1 MTFKLGY
8 CSMPYYPLEKYSK
21 FELPI
26 IYLLKDITS
35 KHAIFEYCHIRT
47 YYEMSTFWY
56 FKILAF
62 VIIVFIKSINV
73 WNVTLHNLNFFGIE

>member
-47 YYEMSTFWY
+47 YYEMSTF
-56 FKILAF
+56 
-62 VIIVFIKSINV
+62 
-73 WNVTLHNLNFFGIE
+73 